1 MNPKALSSNNLI
13 PVVCITVFIQTL
25 LTLSSTVPVA
35 IAPEL
40 TKNLGLP
47 SASIGF
53 FVSIVYGGAMT
64 ASVFGGGLN
73 RRWGPIRISQS
84 ALFCA
89 AIGTL
94 LLTGASLFLII
105 LGAFFIGLGYGLTNP
120 AASELLSRVV
130 NSTNRNMVFSIK
142 QSGVPL
148 GAVLAGLTA
157 PSIVILFN
165 QQVALLLTSGV
176 LLVAA
181 CLLQF
186 IRPAW
191 DINLDSSVQF
201 KNNPFKNLNVVWHN
215 PAIKYLA
222 LASFFFSAIQMSLGA
237 FTVTMLV
244 DDIDFGLVQAGFVL
258 SLVQVSGAI
267 GRIFWGRI
275 ADHINNGLVVLMA
288 LAFVS
293 GVASLLTASLD
304 PQSAATLIYGVF
316 ILFGLSSIGWNGV
329 YMAEVARL
337 VPADKIASA
346 TGSALFVTFAGV
358 LVGPSLFS
366 LMHVYFQQFNIV
378 FGMMALM
385 PAFGFICA
393 LLARRNT

>member
-1 MNPKALSSNNLI
+1 MHKALSSTKLI
-13 PVVCITVFIQTL
+13 PVVCITVLIQTL

-40 TKNLGLP
+40 TKNLDLP
-47 SASIGF
+47 PASIGY
-53 FVSIVYGGAMT
+53 FVSIVYGGAMA

-73 RRWGPIRISQS
+73 RRWGPVRISQS
-84 ALFCA
+84 ALLCA
-89 AIGTL
+89 AIGSL
-94 LLTGASLFLII
+94 LLTGSSLFLVIM
-105 LGAFFIGLGYGLTNP
+105 GAFFIGLGYGLTNP

-130 NSTNRNMVFSIK
+130 NSSNRNMIFSIK
-142 QSGVPL
+142 QTGVPL
-148 GAVLAGLTA
+148 GAVLAGLIA

-165 QQVALLLTSGV
+165 QQIALYLTSGV

-181 CLLQF
+181 FLLQI

-191 DINLDSSVQF
+191 DTGLDPNVKF
-201 KNNPFKNLNVVWHN
+201 KNNPFKNLSVVWHN

-258 SLVQVSGAI
+258 SLVQASGAI

-275 ADHINNGLVVLMA
+275 ADHINNGIAVLMA

-293 GVASLLTASLD
+293 GFASLLTATLD
-304 PQSAATLIYGVF
+304 PQSGAVLIYGVF

-329 YMAEVARL
+329 FMAEVARM
-337 VPADKIASA
+337 VPADRIAAA

-366 LMHVYFQQFNIV
+366 LMHMYFQQFDIV
-378 FGMMALM
+378 FAIMALM

-393 LLARRNT
+393 LLAHRNT